1 MAYKNKG
8 QQQQQDEKKAPVF
21 SLRSGVL
28 SVSIWE
34 QTGGNGTFYRVT
46 CQRSYTEGEGDNLIW
61 KHTDSFGRDDILIV
75 SELLRQSWNWIGRKE
90 AELKKAA
97 AK

>member
-8 QQQQQDEKKAPVF
+8 QQQQQDDKKRPVF
-21 SLRSGVL
+21 QLRSGVL

-34 QTGGNGTFYRVT
+34 QDGSNGTFYRVT
-46 CQRSYTEGEGDNLIW
+46 AQRSYTEGDGDAAVW

-75 SELLRQSWNWIGRKE
+75 AELMRGAWNWIGRKE
-90 AELKKAA
+90 AEMKGAVR
-97 AK
+97 